1 MTQMAGERLFEL
13 FDIALD
19 TSSPYTIPSRGDLEK
34 DDILNSPGYKHLLE
48 KGLIPPPVKKADS
61 SWFNE
66 GTGIEPEGF
75 DSVPDYLKN
84 KLREN
89 QWRDELKK
97 NQDAGLEVTPVSGP
111 VSSWLPS
118 NSPLLAH
125 VNADGTAHDWKDPSH
140 GGIPAPGGFV
150 DPHGR
155 RGGLTWA
162 DGRAKYSQEDVIR
175 KIRDGSMHGDILQND
190 DRFWAPNTKP
200 GDGSYMTP
208 EAQELIKQIWNEK
221 DAL

>member
-1 MTQMAGERLFEL
+1 MTQMAGDKLFEL

-34 DDILNSPGYKHLLE
+34 DDIFNSPGYKHLLE

-61 SWFNE
+61 SWL
-66 GTGIEPEGF
+66 
-75 DSVPDYLKN
+75 PD
-84 KLREN
+84 
-89 QWRDELKK
+89 
-97 NQDAGLEVTPVSGP
+97 
-111 VSSWLPS
+111 

-125 VNADGTAHDWKDPSH
+125 VNADGTAHDWQESGHRNIKIGDL
-140 GGIPAPGGFV
+140 GEV

-155 RGGLTWA
+155 RGGLTWG

-175 KIRDGSMHGDILQND
+175 KIKDGLMYGDILQND